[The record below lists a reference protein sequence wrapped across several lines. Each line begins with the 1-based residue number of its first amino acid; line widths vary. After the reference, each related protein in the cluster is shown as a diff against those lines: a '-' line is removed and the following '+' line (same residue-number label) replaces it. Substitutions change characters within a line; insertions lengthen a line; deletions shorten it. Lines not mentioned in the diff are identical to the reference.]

1 MKKAIIVICI
11 FGAGLTLRSQPR
23 HSSHDDSFTRHY
35 MHQHY
40 GPSYE
45 LRLFTS
51 SWGNLMNNYLST
63 VSFSNRLSSISS
75 INLSTN
81 DPEVLLSTYYEKINQ
96 LNANFAQQQE
106 ANNAMIDQG
115 IRDLGELAA
124 GVARNNNITTKNPI
138 LDILIKE
145 TAISAIQQKTK
156 QNNAEKMELQRS
168 QLQAALESN
177 LSKEMGEIRDQMLSE
192 NSQLRDKYLEAM
204 AYEANNMKESYYAS
218 CYNYYDCF
226 VAQIKSRYAYDSQSW
241 YRPDCVIPKEE
252 YSTSIKSDYVDVAIR
267 KLNLYR
273 KYNNEMFMDATNI
286 FLDASLA
293 ENKQNPKA
301 YFLKAQLEKDIINK
315 MFFAT
320 VAVTLDPAN
329 NEYRTQLGEIT
340 NSFNDDF
347 YTAIRNGNVDFISRS
362 IEKELHLGR
371 EYNNRTAIETAIDFD
386 KADILVM
393 LINSI
398 PEEKNG
404 LAENGKGLLF
414 HACAV
419 DALEVV
425 KTLVSMG
432 LNPETKDK
440 KNSGLTAL
448 NIAAENN
455 SQKVT
460 AYLASN
466 YNIKPALL
474 YAKKSGSEDLAY
486 TSSRIYEAV
495 PEKLS
500 DIKSVYS
507 KFNPDQLADKITP
520 EVSRQTDNESVGT
533 SNNNIE
539 NEPNNVNK
547 QSAMNEN
554 SSGSLNS
561 GISDKSDI
569 ETDSNSEESFKS
581 DYGTFTDLRDG
592 KEYHWV
598 KINNQIWMSENL
610 AFNPLDE
617 DAAWIYEKE
626 TNDSDALKNSPTYKT
641 YGILYTFKAAINSC
655 PDGWRVPS
663 DMEWS
668 KLENYLDNTVID
680 LNQIGYRGTTIA
692 SKLIMTRPGSLK
704 VNFGGKRMSNGKY
717 IGIETIGSYWTS
729 TKAEDLK
736 VWNRQI
742 QKNLPQTIRTKA
754 NENEGNSLR
763 CVKK

>member
-1 MKKAIIVICI
+1 
-11 FGAGLTLRSQPR
+11 
-23 HSSHDDSFTRHY
+23 

-45 LRLFTS
+45 LRLFTR

-75 INLSTN
+75 FDFSSN
-81 DPEVLLSTYYEKINQ
+81 DPEVLLSAYYEKINQ

-106 ANNAMIDQG
+106 TNNAIIDQG
-115 IRDLGELAA
+115 VRGLGELAA
-124 GVARNNNITTKNPI
+124 NVARNNNITTKNPI
-138 LDILIKE
+138 LDFLIKE
-145 TAISAIQQKTK
+145 TAIGAVQERTK

-177 LSKEMGEIRDQMLSE
+177 LSKEMGVIRDQMLSD

-204 AYEANNMKESYYAS
+204 AYEADNSKESYYSS
-218 CYNYYDCF
+218 CYDYYDCF
-226 VAQIKSRYAYDSQSW
+226 VEQIRSRYAYNSPSW
-241 YRPDCVIPKEE
+241 YKPDCVIPKEE
-252 YSTSIKSDYVDVAIR
+252 YSTSIKIDYVDVAIR

-286 FLDASLA
+286 FLEASLA

-301 YFLKAQLEKDIINK
+301 YFLKAQLEKDIIDK

-329 NEYRTQLGEIT
+329 NMYRTQLGEIT
-340 NSFNDDF
+340 NSFNDNF
-347 YTAIRNGNVDFISRS
+347 FTAIRNGNVDFISRS
-362 IEKELHLGR
+362 IEKELHFGR
-371 EYNNRTAIETAIDFD
+371 EYNNRTAIEAAIDFD
-386 KADILVM
+386 KAEILVL

-398 PEEKNG
+398 PEEKNT
-404 LAENGKGLLF
+404 LAENGKVLLF

-425 KTLVSMG
+425 KTLLSMG
-432 LNPETKDK
+432 LNPETKDR

-448 NIAAENN
+448 NIAVENN

-466 YNIKPALL
+466 YNIKPSLL

-495 PEKLS
+495 PEKLA

-507 KFNPDQLADKITP
+507 KFNPNQLADKITT

-533 SNNNIE
+533 SNINAE
-539 NEPNNVNK
+539 TESNNVK
-547 QSAMNEN
+547 QQVDLNEN
-554 SSGSLNS
+554 IPGAINS
-561 GISDKSDI
+561 GLMGKPDI
-569 ETDSNSEESFKS
+569 ETYSNSEESFKS
-581 DYGTFTDLRDG
+581 DYGTFTDFRDG
-592 KEYHWV
+592 KEYNWV

-610 AFNPLDE
+610 AYVPSDE
-617 DAAWIYEKE
+617 GTAWIYETE
-626 TNDSDALKNSPTYKT
+626 INDLDALNNSPAYKT
-641 YGILYTFKAAINSC
+641 YGVLYSYQTAIKSC
-655 PDGWRVPS
+655 PAGWSVPS
-663 DMEWS
+663 DLEWS

-692 SKLIMTRPGSLK
+692 SKLVMTKPGSLK
-704 VNFGGKRMSNGKY
+704 ASFGGKRMSNGKF
-717 IGIETIGSYWTS
+717 IGMENIGSFWTS
-729 TKAEDLK
+729 TNAENSKA
-736 VWNRQI
+736 WNRMV
-742 QKNLPQTIRTKA
+742 QKNLPQIIRTKA